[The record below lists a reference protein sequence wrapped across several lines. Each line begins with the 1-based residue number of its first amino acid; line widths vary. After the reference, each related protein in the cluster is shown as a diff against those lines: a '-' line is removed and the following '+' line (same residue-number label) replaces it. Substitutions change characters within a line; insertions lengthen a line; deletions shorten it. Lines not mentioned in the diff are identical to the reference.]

1 MADSSFIEVTCPKC
15 RDVWRV
21 DVTTLDKTEQI
32 IVYRNND
39 PKQKEYRVRCHKCGT
54 YAVVT
59 VEFDEADD
67 G

>member
-15 RDVWRV
+15 RHVWHV
-21 DVTTLDKTEQI
+21 DVTTLDKAEQI
-32 IVYRNND
+32 IYRDNK
-39 PKQKEYRVRCHKCGT
+39 PQQARYRVRCHKCGT

>member
-21 DVTTLDKTEQI
+21 DVTALDKPDQI
-32 IVYRNND
+32 ILKNNK
-39 PKQKEYRVRCHKCGT
+39 PQQAQYRVRCHKCGT

-59 VEFDEADD
+59 VEFDEGED